1 MMQLSVVP
9 GRAWQYNNQQQVN
22 RLSAD
27 KANEMQGKMRS
38 GRGIDMSN
46 QEIAKY
52 FYETITSQHLI
63 DELQGYIAKDCV
75 VRVGE
80 NAVPIGVEGMRQ
92 HLIDVRK
99 TYPDLKMTILR
110 QFVDGDTV
118 ISEFIMEGTHLGE
131 WLGMKPTGEKLRM
144 TGVDID
150 RFADGK
156 IIEHGGAVNT
166 FEALFQAGII
176 KPT

>member
-1 MMQLSVVP
+1 M
-9 GRAWQYNNQQQVN
+9 N
-22 RLSAD
+22 
-27 KANEMQGKMRS
+27 
-38 GRGIDMSN
+38 N

-52 FYETITSQHLI
+52 FYEHVTSNNLI
-63 DELQGYIAKDCV
+63 EEMPKYISDSCV

-80 NAVPIGVEGMRQ
+80 NTIPIGIDGMKQ

-99 TYPDLKMTILR
+99 TYPDLTMKVIR

-131 WLGMKPTGEKLRM
+131 WLGMKPTGRKLRM

-150 RFADGK
+150 KFADGK
-156 IIEHGGAVNT
+156 IVEHGGAVNT
-166 FEALFQAGII
+166 FDTLFEAGII
-176 KPT
+176 KPA